1 MGSVTVDVERELVI
15 DPPVM
20 IELSLSVNSVR
31 SLAGDLTMN
40 WSFGT
45 KLGLIKCFWTLYGN
59 LCRQVGTRGLQ
70 IPQEVRAVE
79 HRVVY
84 PIQLTSVLGMTRNDL
99 KLK

>member
-1 MGSVTVDVERELVI
+1 MGSVTEDVERELVI

-45 KLGLIKCFWTLYGN
+45 KLGLIKCF
-59 LCRQVGTRGLQ
+59 
-70 IPQEVRAVE
+70 
-79 HRVVY
+79 
-84 PIQLTSVLGMTRNDL
+84 
-99 KLK
+99 